1 MISTLTS
8 SVMRTDF
15 CLHEEQSGEIM
26 ADFCF
31 SPAPASRPPGES
43 TTSQVSR
50 GSGGPTVDEGLLV
63 LFRSCS
69 LKGNSVRERK
79 FSPRPRD
86 EKEVVDIVIL
96 SEVVLGNKDECEE
109 YGDPLLVEGFAER
122 VRS

>member
-8 SVMRTDF
+8 SVIRTDF
-15 CLHEEQSGEIM
+15 CLHAEQSGETV

-31 SPAPASRPPGES
+31 SPAPASRLSGEF
-43 TTSQVSR
+43 TTSQASR
-50 GSGGPTVDEGLLV
+50 DSEGLEVHGGLLV
-63 LFRSCS
+63 LLRSWS

-86 EKEVVDIVIL
+86 EKEAVDIVIL
-96 SEVVLGNKDECEE
+96 SEVVLEKKDECEE
-109 YGDPLLVEGFAER
+109 YGEPLLIEGFAER